1 MVKVDR
7 FIEKATQSLKEQIDG
22 KALLALSGGV
32 DSSVCLMLAR
42 RAIGE
47 LLVPVY
53 IDTGLMRE
61 GETERIV
68 QLFGDAGL
76 KVVYAEKRF
85 LDGLKGITD
94 PEEKR
99 KAFGGV
105 YLKVLEDVALEEQV
119 EYLIQGTIYPDFIES
134 LGGIKSHHNVKG
146 LPDVY
151 AFRSIVEPIK
161 ELYKD
166 EVREVARAL
175 GLPSEICERMPFP
188 GPGLSVRILGEV
200 TREKVEIARCANK
213 IVEEELLEQF
223 KPWQTYAALVGMG
236 TGVKGDVRAYGW
248 IVAVRA
254 VESRDGMTA
263 QALHIPHEVL
273 TRLASRLTGE
283 IPEVTHVM
291 YDLSSKP
298 PATIELE

>member
-7 FIEKATQSLKEQIDG
+7 FIEKAIGSLKEQIDG

-32 DSSVCLMLAR
+32 DSSVCFMLAR

-76 KVVYAEKRF
+76 KVVYAEGRF

-94 PEEKR
+94 PEDKR
-99 KAFGGV
+99 KAFGKV
-105 YLKVLEDVALEEQV
+105 YLNVLEDVALEECV

-200 TREKVEIARCANK
+200 TRKKVEIARCANR

-263 QALHIPHEVL
+263 QPLNIPHEAL

>member
-263 QALHIPHEVL
+263 QALHIPHEAL